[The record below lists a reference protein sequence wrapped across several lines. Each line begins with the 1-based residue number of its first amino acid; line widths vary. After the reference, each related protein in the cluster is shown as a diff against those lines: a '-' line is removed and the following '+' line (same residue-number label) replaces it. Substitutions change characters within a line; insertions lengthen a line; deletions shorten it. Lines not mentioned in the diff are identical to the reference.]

1 MRFKSLYVTVAGS
14 GIAACGAAV
23 FFFFRSADI
32 LTDPG
37 EGAIIVSFIA
47 VLTLFALAAAYQ
59 FGSHIDSQIS
69 RIISYLKQ
77 RSGSAISDTP
87 PISFPVSFNE
97 IGRLTATLNR
107 LARKLR
113 DESRKNE
120 EAREQMKMI
129 DEEKSHFLATV
140 SHELRT
146 PLNTILGFTQLLVD
160 GTEGELSDSQRENIK
175 IIGHSG
181 QNLLS
186 LINDILDLSELESG
200 RLQIEPRKV
209 SLEELIR
216 TTVKEVSGQIKRK
229 RATIIA
235 DIEQP
240 PPPVY
245 ADPKRVYQVLMNL
258 LNNAVKFTPK
268 GEIVV
273 KTREAGD
280 FVEVEVKDAG
290 YGISPNDLPYIFL
303 EFKQVG
309 NLKSRRKGS
318 GLGLAI
324 CKRLVEFQGGTISV
338 QSTPGKGSTFTF
350 TLPVFRDRNDA
361 LKKPREGGERK
372 EPEDRDDEE
381 EESTLE

>member
-1 MRFKSLYVTVAGS
+1 MQFKSLYVTVTGG
-14 GIAACGAAV
+14 GIVACGAAV

-37 EGAIIVSFIA
+37 KGAIIVSFIA
-47 VLTLFALAAAYQ
+47 ALALFALAAAYQ
-59 FGSHIDSQIS
+59 FASHIDFQIS
-69 RIISYLKQ
+69 RIIGYLKQ
-77 RSGSAISDTP
+77 KSGSAISDTP
-87 PISFPVSFNE
+87 LISFPVSFNE

-107 LARKLR
+107 LNRKLR

-120 EAREQMKMI
+120 EATQQMKQI

-146 PLNTILGFTQLLVD
+146 PLNTIIGFTQLLVD

-181 QNLLS
+181 RNLLS

-200 RLQIEPRKV
+200 RLQIAPREV
-209 SLEELIR
+209 NLEELIR

-235 DIEQP
+235 DIPEP

-245 ADPKRVYQVLMNL
+245 ADPKRVYQILMNL
-258 LNNAVKFTPK
+258 LGNAVKFTPK

-273 KTREAGD
+273 KTRQAGD
-280 FVEVEVKDAG
+280 FVEVEVRDAG
-290 YGISPNDLPYIFL
+290 YGISPKDLPFIFL

-309 NLKSRRKGS
+309 NLQSRRKGS

-338 QSTPGKGSTFTF
+338 QSMPGKGSTFTF
-350 TLPVFRDRNDA
+350 SLPVFRDQDDA
-361 LKKPREGGERK
+361 RREPPEGGERQ
-372 EPEDRDDEE
+372 EPGDRE
-381 EESTLE
+381 EESTIEE